1 MQTSAATDS
10 KFYWIVVADESA
22 AVIFGQERPNGPL
35 VSLFSMD
42 NPEARKHTGELLSD
56 RGGRA
61 FDSHGQGRHTMAKE
75 KEGPKRHLAI
85 QFAKEISEKIAR
97 SMHDGSCRGYALIA
111 APRFL
116 GLLRDA
122 VSTNVKDGPFTT
134 IAKDVVTRDP
144 KFIEEMLSGS

>member
-1 MQTSAATDS
+1 MQTSAATDN
-10 KFYWIVVADESA
+10 KYYWIVVADESA
-22 AVIFGQERPNGPL
+22 AVIFGQERRNDPL
-35 VSLFSMD
+35 FPLHSLD

-75 KEGPKRHLAI
+75 KEGPKRHLATV
-85 QFAKEISEKIAR
+85 FAKEIAEKIAHA
-97 SMHDGSCRGYALIA
+97 MHDGSCRGYALIA

-122 VSTNVKDGPFTT
+122 VATNVKDGPFTT
-134 IAKDVVTRDP
+134 IDKDVVGKDA
-144 KFIEEMLSGS
+144 KFIEELLAGS